1 MPSCSPTMGTLMCQ
15 DVLFNTGLGKIT
27 LTHLSTAFRMGW
39 LEWCKNTIFW
49 AGVCWFYDQRKGSQ
63 LNYNL
68 THKVETALAGS
79 AFFLGQFFHQSLVP
93 PSLPRSLSQAGR
105 CVWCWLND
113 IQMVIHMVPVWIWRL
128 EKILEA
134 HSAMKDT
141 HKLLAQ
147 GPMLA
152 AQGDTGGKQ
161 VFHINGP
168 PSANNHQS
176 SHQCRRK
183 QNEKESS
190 SKRWNELMAKKAR
203 DESGFL

>member
-105 CVWCWLND
+105 CVSDPLAMNRGFPWPSLWFAITKD
-113 IQMVIHMVPVWIWRL
+113 IKGYRWKPDEIHRVRSWKVPECKCFCGIAVG
-128 EKILEA
+128 
-134 HSAMKDT
+134 H
-141 HKLLAQ
+141 
-147 GPMLA
+147 
-152 AQGDTGGKQ
+152 
-161 VFHINGP
+161 P
-168 PSANNHQS
+168 PSV
-176 SHQCRRK
+176 
-183 QNEKESS
+183 
-190 SKRWNELMAKKAR
+190 
-203 DESGFL
+203 